1 VRLKYAGIKADLVEN
16 AQDFLAQACASAPDA
31 PFFIIAN
38 YTALPQNT
46 YESMQTRDAS
56 KEQLNEVYSHYNAF
70 RKNSGLYLVD
80 TQIMM
85 TNMMAFKNKISRK
98 D

>member
-1 VRLKYAGIKADLVEN
+1 MKKITKARQDYLSSESLNYIKTQWE
-16 AQDFLAQACASAPDA
+16 
-31 PFFIIAN
+31 
-38 YTALPQNT
+38 NT

-85 TNMMAFKNKISRK
+85 TNMMAFKNKTSRK